1 MFDIHLE
8 ALQVMCPLP
17 TYRVATISIVGSFR
31 IGQPG
36 LTTVTHLQRTWLPAV
51 SVRMVAELRSML
63 AMLTF
68 NPPQSCCCATPLESQ
83 HILKSARRVR
93 QAQDEK
99 RYDKYKLR
107 YKALQSRE
115 REDQDEGEVEA
126 TASGSP
132 ARKKLREAAGGDMSD

>member
-1 MFDIHLE
+1 M
-8 ALQVMCPLP
+8 
-17 TYRVATISIVGSFR
+17 
-31 IGQPG
+31 
-36 LTTVTHLQRTWLPAV
+36 
-51 SVRMVAELRSML
+51 
-63 AMLTF
+63 
-68 NPPQSCCCATPLESQ
+68 
-83 HILKSARRVR
+83 KSARRVR